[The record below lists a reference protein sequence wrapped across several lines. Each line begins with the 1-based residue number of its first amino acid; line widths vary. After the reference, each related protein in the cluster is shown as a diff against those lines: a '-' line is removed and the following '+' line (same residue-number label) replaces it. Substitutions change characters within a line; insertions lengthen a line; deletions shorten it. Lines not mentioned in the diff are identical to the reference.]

1 MAGYDMKEL
10 AKDMDTAIRELRD
23 IRKEMVTMRR
33 LIQKQQRLQF
43 PLISVEP
50 EEEDEDETKSAGE
63 RQLAGA
69 QRLNPETIAKGVRE
83 SVSEAIRDMTSKA

>member
-10 AKDMDTAIRELRD
+10 AKDMDTTIRELRN
-23 IRKEMVTMRR
+23 IRKELIETRR
-33 LIQKQQRLQF
+33 LIQKQQIQF
-43 PLISVEP
+43 QLSSAEP
-50 EEEDEDETKSAGE
+50 REEDEDETKSAGE

-69 QRLNPETIAKGVRE
+69 QRLNPETIAEGVRE

>member
-23 IRKEMVTMRR
+23 IRKELIATRR

-43 PLISVEP
+43 PLIHVEP
-50 EEEDEDETKSAGE
+50 EEEEEE
-63 RQLAGA
+63 
-69 QRLNPETIAKGVRE
+69 E
-83 SVSEAIRDMTSKA
+83 

>member
-43 PLISVEP
+43 PLIPVEP
-50 EEEDEDETKSAGE
+50 REEDEDETKSAGE
-63 RQLAGA
+63 LQLAA
-69 QRLNPETIAKGVRE
+69 
-83 SVSEAIRDMTSKA
+83 

>member
-10 AKDMDTAIRELRD
+10 AKDMDTAIRELRN
-23 IRKEMVTMRR
+23 IRKELIETRR
-33 LIQKQQRLQF
+33 LIQKQQIQF
-43 PLISVEP
+43 SLSSAEP
-50 EEEDEDETKSAGE
+50 REEDEDETKSAGE

-69 QRLNPETIAKGVRE
+69 QRLNPETIAEGVRK